1 MRLALDRNRL
11 QLVAGVVAVVG
22 VDRLM
27 MDRAGEVVVD
37 ERVGEYGM
45 MVEVASAVGRRLEG
59 ELNAEGVVVDDERSG
74 DDGNAGGE

>member
-1 MRLALDRNRL
+1 MRLASDRNRL
-11 QLVAGVVAVVG
+11 RLVEGVVAVG

-45 MVEVASAVGRRLEG
+45 MVEEASAVERRLEG